1 MVLPLQ
7 VVIPQAF
14 LSFPRFF
21 SRKPLHQQIWQYH
34 LIFATRFPISTAFP
48 TLVYQLSHLSPDY
61 FLGTEY
67 FLEFWAKAAWCSS
80 ALFDGAGLAASGT
93 QKLKSK
99 LGT

>member
-48 TLVYQLSHLSPDY
+48 TLVYQLSCRKKRKKWDISRKNLLKFCFHGMIQRP
-61 FLGTEY
+61 
-67 FLEFWAKAAWCSS
+67 
-80 ALFDGAGLAASGT
+80 LAYC
-93 QKLKSK
+93 
-99 LGT
+99 